1 MYLYLAQKDAFDSLP
16 SGLLQRFGRPTLVL
30 ELELHPDRSLAR
42 EDVNQVI
49 SNLRESGFHLQFPP
63 AMLPELY
70 HLN

>member
-49 SNLRESGFHLQFPP
+49 SNLRESGFHLQLPP